1 MIGQRRT
8 LGFALGLLRFGL
20 VLIDMPAHDAPGMGL
35 LGFEI
40 LEREFQLIGKLHHAF
55 GRLAELHAAQLG
67 KLGFELL
74 DLERGQ
80 LDRVACST
88 ELIARR
94 IMCFALVGERLLL
107 LRQRLFRGG
116 QTLPHCLGKG
126 AKLVR
131 IGG

>member
-1 MIGQRRT
+1 
-8 LGFALGLLRFGL
+8 
-20 VLIDMPAHDAPGMGL
+20 MGL

-40 LEREFQLIGKLHHAF
+40 LEREFQLIGELHHAF
-55 GRLAELHAAQLG
+55 GRLAKLHAAQLG

-88 ELIARR
+88 ELIARC
-94 IMCFALVGERLLL
+94 IMCFALVSERLLF
-107 LRQRLFRGG
+107 LRQRLLRGG
-116 QTLPHCLGKG
+116 QTLLHHLGKG

-131 IGG
+131 IGRQIKVGGRHAWRIT